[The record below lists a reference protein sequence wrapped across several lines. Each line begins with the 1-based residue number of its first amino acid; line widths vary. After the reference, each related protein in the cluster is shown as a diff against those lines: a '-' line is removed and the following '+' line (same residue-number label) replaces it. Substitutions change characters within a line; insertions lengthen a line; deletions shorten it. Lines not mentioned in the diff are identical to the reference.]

1 MNLDIAGLNLVR
13 TVQRIAA
20 PHITTEYRSGIS
32 TGLLTRVYPSGN
44 GVRHV
49 PIESQDEV
57 ATPDEGGRM
66 LRYRL
71 DDLDD
76 GIYTAE
82 SMGGSGASETTYFE
96 VLSNVVA
103 RVFDGERRA
112 LLELRRRAR

>member
-1 MNLDIAGLNLVR
+1 
-13 TVQRIAA
+13 
-20 PHITTEYRSGIS
+20 
-32 TGLLTRVYPSGN
+32 
-44 GVRHV
+44 
-49 PIESQDEV
+49 
-57 ATPDEGGRM
+57 M